1 MGHLRSLI
9 ELNDVKVTSEEAME
23 AARVMAATHLSL
35 TTLLEWAHTARKPPP
50 SLSLLPI
57 AEQMHHYNIQPVYAS
72 QPAMSVS
79 VWASSVS

>member
-9 ELNDVKVTSEEAME
+9 ELNCVKVTSEEVSE

-35 TTLLEWAHTARKPPP
+35 TTLLEGAHEVKKPTP

-57 AEQMHHYNIQPVYAS
+57 AERLHHQPVYAS
-72 QPAMSVS
+72 HPAMSAS
-79 VWASSVS
+79 TWASSVS